1 MIRYGGQASFHLSP
15 PFPRVCRAITRHY
28 MSLCSAWIING
39 HRFIPRVS
47 FTALAFS
54 FSSLWLSLS
63 LAWRSFPARGNE
75 KNPRDRHGWSRT
87 RNSDAALYLALF
99 NRVARDICLYL
110 LFLASLDRV
119 IFMYAPV
126 NGLSL
131 HISILLAY
139 ISQVIIYLFFFSFV
153 ARFYIILLY
162 KSSYLPIIEI
172 IIRHKNRHRSD
183 NLNL

>member
-1 MIRYGGQASFHLSP
+1 MG
-15 PFPRVCRAITRHY
+15 T
-28 MSLCSAWIING
+28 
-39 HRFIPRVS
+39 VS
-47 FTALAFS
+47 FPV
-54 FSSLWLSLS
+54 SLLRLSLFHFPLFDSLS

-153 ARFYIILLY
+153 ARFYIILL
-162 KSSYLPIIEI
+162 
-172 IIRHKNRHRSD
+172 
-183 NLNL
+183 

>member
-1 MIRYGGQASFHLSP
+1 
-15 PFPRVCRAITRHY
+15 
-28 MSLCSAWIING
+28 
-39 HRFIPRVS
+39 
-47 FTALAFS
+47 
-54 FSSLWLSLS
+54 
-63 LAWRSFPARGNE
+63 
-75 KNPRDRHGWSRT
+75 
-87 RNSDAALYLALF
+87 
-99 NRVARDICLYL
+99 
-110 LFLASLDRV
+110 
-119 IFMYAPV
+119 MYAPV